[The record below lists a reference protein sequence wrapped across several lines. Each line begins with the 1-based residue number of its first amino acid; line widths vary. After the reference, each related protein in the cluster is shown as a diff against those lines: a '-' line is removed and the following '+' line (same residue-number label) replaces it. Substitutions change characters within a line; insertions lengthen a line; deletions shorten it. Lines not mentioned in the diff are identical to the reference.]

1 MAEEIMVEEIMSEG
15 GGGNGAPNQKKRSL
29 SPGTSKSSLL
39 STKRLRLVENTAV
52 GGTSHGTSGNIYFQ
66 ECN

>member
-1 MAEEIMVEEIMSEG
+1 MSEG

-29 SPGTSKSSLL
+29 SPGTSKSSPL
-39 STKRLRLVENTAV
+39 STKRLRLKENTAV
-52 GGTSHGTSGNIYFQ
+52 GGTSQGNIYFQ